1 MYFVH
6 PHLIPHTLSIHG
18 HNIVVFLLIH
28 VGEYKSIECIRV
40 DGASDEG
47 PGHEE
52 IQFMWA
58 ARHLSKGTIATLVT
72 ARNSGS
78 SYLNRVELQNGCL
91 AVAHANVF
99 IPSTLGGSCMDGNT
113 LNKEKYE
120 RNMNLATD
128 VYINRVNECSCG
140 DTVIHLYRGADSSE
154 QQTTRAYLL
163 QYLKGSKQQVEK
175 LKKEKPNLYAY
186 FEQVWKIR
194 QSHSVPNLP
203 GQYAFVLICCLNTQC
218 SHPICKKG
226 DLSELPKWY
235 DGGPSISTFPLPIPD
250 PQRCWGS
257 SNCTDCSGPC
267 TGHFLKPMDALS
279 SSLSPMVPPSVILKE
294 AFDALEKY
302 PPEESLYLQLAQR
315 TLLKVE
321 EVKIWLEHLNTIKQN
336 RKRGAAKAAETRKRK
351 AREKQKATKQGS
363 EYYCGACHEPYLEFT
378 EAEEQWI
385 GCESCDTW
393 YHFVCLGITVAPEEF
408 LCEKCR

>member
-1 MYFVH
+1 
-6 PHLIPHTLSIHG
+6 
-18 HNIVVFLLIH
+18 
-28 VGEYKSIECIRV
+28 
-40 DGASDEG
+40 
-47 PGHEE
+47 
-52 IQFMWA
+52 MWT
-58 ARHLSKGTIATLVT
+58 ARHLSKGTVVTLVT

-140 DTVIHLYRGADSSE
+140 DTLIHLYRGADSSE
-154 QQTTRAYLL
+154 QQTTRAYIL

-175 LKKEKPNLYAY
+175 LKKEQPDLYAY
-186 FEQVWKIR
+186 FEQVWKVK

-203 GQYAFVLICCLNTQC
+203 VQYAFFLICCLNTQC
-218 SHPICKKG
+218 SHPVCKKG
-226 DLSELPKWY
+226 ELSELPKWY

-257 SNCTDCSGPC
+257 SNCTDCNGPC
-267 TGHFLKPMDALS
+267 TGHFLKPKEALV
-279 SSLSPMVPPSVILKE
+279 SSLSPMVPPSTILKG
-294 AFDALEKY
+294 AFDALKKY
-302 PPEESLYLQLAQR
+302 PPEDSLYQQLAER
-315 TLLKVE
+315 TLE
-321 EVKIWLEHLNTIKQN
+321 EVKIRLEHLNTIKQN

-351 AREKQKATKQGS
+351 KQKAKGND
-363 EYYCGACHEPYLEFT
+363 YYCGFAMNPTLSSLRPRSSGLVVNYATRGTILFAWALQLLRQSFCVKIANNQCIVIFFYYSQYHYLKQQNT
-378 EAEEQWI
+378 AN
-385 GCESCDTW
+385 
-393 YHFVCLGITVAPEEF
+393 LGIGFCGVVCV
-408 LCEKCR
+408 CEM